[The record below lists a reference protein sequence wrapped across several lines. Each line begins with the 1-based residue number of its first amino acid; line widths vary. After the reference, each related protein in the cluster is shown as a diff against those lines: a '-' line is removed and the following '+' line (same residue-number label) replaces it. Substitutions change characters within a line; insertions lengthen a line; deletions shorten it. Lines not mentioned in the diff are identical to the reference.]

1 MTTRTKR
8 SAKSSRIEAL
18 VGDARAL
25 LKGRLKESLPEV
37 LEAEMTEAV
46 GAGPGERTTDRV
58 GYRSGYDSRGVVT
71 RTGKVEFWV
80 PRDREGRFST
90 ERCDRFHRSETALV
104 SAFAEMYVQGVSTRT
119 GKAVT
124 DGLCGHTLSAST
136 VSRIIRA
143 LFMTVWRSS
152 TRSAENSCG
161 IRQS

>member
-8 SAKSSRIEAL
+8 SAKSSRIDAL

-71 RTGKVEFWV
+71 RIGKLEFRV

-104 SAFAEMYVQGVSTRT
+104 SAFAEMYVQGGSRPARSRWSPT
-119 GKAVT
+119 
-124 DGLCGHTLSAST
+124 SAAGARCRRVPAAGS
-136 VSRIIRA
+136 IRA
-143 LFMTVWRSS
+143 WMACSGAVRSGGWRRRIP
-152 TRSAENSCG
+152 T
-161 IRQS
+161 

>member
-104 SAFAEMYVQGVSTRT
+104 SAFAEMYVQGGVSTRT
-119 GKAVT
+119 GKVVT
-124 DGLCGHTLSAST
+124 DERCGRTLSAST
-136 VSRIIRA
+136 GSRI
-143 LFMTVWRSS
+143 
-152 TRSAENSCG
+152 N
-161 IRQS
+161 QSLDGLLRRCAQRRREEAYPAT